1 MNFDYLP
8 EQEAVAKAVSATLDE
23 PMRSALRHL
32 ETVDLP
38 SRKET
43 LDRLGERLAGAEGYL
58 HLGWGAGDASHLM
71 HWLAGA
77 ETLAAVSAS
86 AFLAVETTARL
97 FGGAVADHASEDL
110 RDQILPAI
118 DAGRLLGAVALA
130 DAEDGEVTRI
140 ELTGDTARIE
150 GAKAHVACAPWATWF
165 LLLARDADERPALV
179 FLPRDHE
186 GLRVGDP
193 LQTLGVR
200 GLPVAPLWLHGVTV
214 PASHVAGPF
223 AHETPVTDLR
233 RRYDLLLAVTA
244 VGLARQS
251 FEQAKAHAGS
261 HTRGKKPIIAY
272 QAVRHSL
279 AEMLTLLQT
288 AELAVRRATWM
299 CSAPENPEAAE
310 ADTLV
315 QVAKV
320 FAAEAAEQ
328 VSRQAMQVLAAQGY
342 LVPNRVERAFRDAPL
357 AGLAGTPSTVCRLEI
372 TQTLLAQHEI

>member
-8 EQEAVAKAVSATLDE
+8 EQEAVAKAVAATLDE
-23 PMRSALRHL
+23 PMRAALRHL

-38 SRKET
+38 SRKQSLE
-43 LDRLGERLAGAEGYL
+43 RLGERLAGAEGYL
-58 HLGWGAGDASHLM
+58 HHGRGAGDAAHLM

-77 ETLAAVSAS
+77 EVLAAVSAS
-86 AFLAVETTARL
+86 GFLALEISCRL
-97 FGGAVADHASEDL
+97 FGGAVADHAPEDL
-110 RDQILPAI
+110 WGRILPAI
-118 DAGRLLGAVALA
+118 DAGRLVGAVALA
-130 DAEDGEVTRI
+130 DAEDGEVTRL
-140 ELTGDTARIE
+140 ERTGDGARIE
-150 GAKAHVACAPWATWF
+150 GAKAHVAGAPWATWF
-165 LLLARDADERPALV
+165 LVLARDDQDRPALA
-179 FLPRDHE
+179 FLPRDSE

-193 LQTLGVR
+193 LETLGVR
-200 GLPVAPLWLHGVTV
+200 GLPVAPLWIHGVTV

-223 AHETPVTDLR
+223 AEEAPVAALQH
-233 RRYDLLLAVTA
+233 RYDLLLAVAA

-261 HTRGKKPIIAY
+261 HTRGGKPIIAY

-299 CSAPENPEAAE
+299 CSAPEDPEAAE

-315 QVAKV
+315 RVAKV

-342 LVPNRVERAFRDAPL
+342 LAPNRVERAFRDAPL
-357 AGLAGTPSTVCRLEI
+357 TSLAGTPSTICRLEI
-372 TQTLLAQHEI
+372 SETLLAEHEI